1 MSYHLPALL
10 EQCPRAQKRVRLTW
24 GHLGVLTV
32 RNAWY
37 ISRVSILI
45 VSRDNGKTQVWKLCN
60 LGISLLAVPE
70 RVQPI
75 SWRHIFSYLGKPNS
89 WTPSEV
95 LAKAPRVRRPYSTIV
110 DIRRSFENW
119 VECAVQAVF
128 GMQQHSALNTR
139 TTSVQWMFTSSC
151 A

>member
-45 VSRDNGKTQVWKLCN
+45 VSRDNGKTQV
-60 LGISLLAVPE
+60 
-70 RVQPI
+70 
-75 SWRHIFSYLGKPNS
+75 
-89 WTPSEV
+89 
-95 LAKAPRVRRPYSTIV
+95 
-110 DIRRSFENW
+110 
-119 VECAVQAVF
+119 
-128 GMQQHSALNTR
+128 
-139 TTSVQWMFTSSC
+139 
-151 A
+151 